1 MADTFLFLG
10 DFLFE
15 EQEIPER
22 IPLGGAQALVIHR
35 FPGGAKVVQAMGR
48 DDAPIAWSGLFTGGN
63 SLERARYLDLMRVR
77 GKSVRLT
84 FFEFDYNV
92 VIRSFIFTVERFY
105 RVSYTIELEVVQDNT
120 QPQTSFPPVAFNPAV
135 AEDLA
140 TALALGGEI
149 EDDTLS
155 GLLSTMDNAI
165 TAVSDFAKTTQETIN
180 GVLAP
185 VSAVMQRVDTM
196 IGTVANTINSVTT
209 MGGVLPNNPIA
220 QQASGLIEQ
229 VTAFSQSSKLYQL
242 RSVASRIQTNLNLI
256 GAGPN
261 VRTVTVGGGTLFDVA
276 AREYGDPS
284 LWSAIAQAN
293 KLTETTISSITNLII
308 PNNPQSNGGVIPQ

>member
-1 MADTFLFLG
+1 
-10 DFLFE
+10 
-15 EQEIPER
+15 
-22 IPLGGAQALVIHR
+22 
-35 FPGGAKVVQAMGR
+35 
-48 DDAPIAWSGLFTGGN
+48 
-63 SLERARYLDLMRVR
+63 MR
-77 GKSVRLT
+77 T
-84 FFEFDYNV
+84 EF
-92 VIRSFIFTVERFY
+92 
-105 RVSYTIELEVVQDNT
+105 
-120 QPQTSFPPVAFNPAV
+120 
-135 AEDLA
+135 
-140 TALALGGEI
+140 
-149 EDDTLS
+149 
-155 GLLSTMDNAI
+155 